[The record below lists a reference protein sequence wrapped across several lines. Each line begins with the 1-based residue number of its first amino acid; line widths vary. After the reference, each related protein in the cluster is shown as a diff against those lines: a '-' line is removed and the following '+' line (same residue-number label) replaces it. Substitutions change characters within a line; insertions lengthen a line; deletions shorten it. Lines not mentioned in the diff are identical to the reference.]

1 MKLIHKLIAMGLLS
15 VATVAMADDA
25 SPVLQSV
32 QASQTSKQGGGQIR
46 WVKKPNLS
54 MLDTSYFSS
63 GPELCFA
70 IDIPLFQHCSSSGR
84 SYINVTAKMV
94 VNGNGRVKRVFVN
107 TGSPDA
113 DRAIIHA
120 LKRAR
125 LTPHHA
131 QDEYVIYFPMN
142 FSVEMGY
149 RANKV
154 DTAWKVELLREECK
168 KANDISQC
176 DPAKLEA
183 EFRRLGVDQLSNEST
198 SQN

>member
-54 MLDTSYFSS
+54 MLDASYFSS
-63 GPELCFA
+63 GPELCFE
-70 IDIPLFQHCSSSGR
+70 IDIPLFQHCNYELR
-84 SYINVTAKMV
+84 TTAKMLINPDGSV
-94 VNGNGRVKRVFVN
+94 AKAYVN
-107 TGSPDA
+107 TGSNEFDHN
-113 DRAIIHA
+113 IIRE
-120 LKRAR
+120 LRRSK
-125 LTPHHA
+125 LTPHDR
-131 QDEYVIYFPMN
+131 QDGLIVHYPIVFKIDTQQ
-142 FSVEMGY
+142 SKIT
-149 RANKV
+149 KV
-154 DTAWKVELLREECK
+154 WQVELLREECK